1 MIKKKKKRKINKR
14 DRERKIVCGP
24 TISKRKLRNY
34 VISKIYVAE
43 KYAHRGREG
52 SSVHTDATRT
62 RLVLGDAA

>member
-1 MIKKKKKRKINKR
+1 MIKKKKKRKINGIGKGGSFAGAR
-14 DRERKIVCGP
+14 F
-24 TISKRKLRNY
+24 RKLRNY

>member
-1 MIKKKKKRKINKR
+1 MIKKKKKRKING
-14 DRERKIVCGP
+14 DRERRIVCGR

>member
-1 MIKKKKKRKINKR
+1 MIKKKKKRKING
-14 DRERKIVCGP
+14 DRERRIVYGR